1 VPVIRNDRYVVRGA
15 QWELEPEMANG
26 LGEERAQ
33 GRVRV
38 GIVDDHEL
46 VRQGLRSLLEQH
58 GAEEVDVVYCGLGPQ
73 ECAAAGVDVAL
84 LDVDLGPSSR
94 PVEES
99 VSALISAGAGVL
111 LISAFEDARAIRRGL
126 AAGALG
132 FVPKRVSFDIL
143 KEAVHTVAVQ
153 ELYLSVDLAS
163 ILAAAVETPEL
174 SPRELDA
181 LRLYASGL
189 SINAVGRKMGISPHT
204 AKEYLDRVRS
214 KYGAVGRT
222 ARTRTELY
230 AAART
235 DGLIPD

>member
-1 VPVIRNDRYVVRGA
+1 MTNAVIG
-15 QWELEPEMANG
+15 EP
-26 LGEERAQ
+26 Q
-33 GRVRV
+33 PTRVRV

-46 VRQGLRSLLEQH
+46 VRQGLRSLLEED
-58 GAEEVDVVYCGLGPQ
+58 GEGEVEVVYCGLEPH
-73 ECAAAGVDVAL
+73 ECVAASVDVAL
-84 LDVDLGPSSR
+84 LDVDLGPGSK
-94 PVEES
+94 PVEDS

-126 AAGALG
+126 SAGALG
-132 FVPKRVSFDIL
+132 FVPKRVSFDVL
-143 KEAVHTVAVQ
+143 KEAVHTVAGQ

-204 AKEYLDRVRS
+204 AKEYLDRVRA

-235 DGLIPD
+235 DGLLPD